1 MAALSTRRRLRSERG
16 AEIIE
21 MALVTP
27 IFLIIIAAMFDF
39 GFLFRNWEVATNAA
53 REGARI
59 GLLPAY
65 KCDGSTADVKDRVD
79 AYMASAGFNAAAYVV
94 KQTNKPVA
102 TAAGTFNACVV
113 SVEITQPM
121 PMLSTFG
128 ALFGD
133 AFGDVPL
140 RATSVMRTE
149 SQAAAP

>member
-59 GLLPAY
+59 GLLPSY
-65 KCDGSTADVKDRVD
+65 KCDGTSTDVKDRT
-79 AYMASAGFNAAAYVV
+79 ATSSPRRRTTSAGRFD
-94 KQTNKPVA
+94 TP
-102 TAAGTFNACVV
+102 TTHP
-113 SVEITQPM
+113 EISP
-121 PMLSTFG
+121 
-128 ALFGD
+128 
-133 AFGDVPL
+133 
-140 RATSVMRTE
+140 R
-149 SQAAAP
+149 

>member
-1 MAALSTRRRLRSERG
+1 MAALTFGKRLRGERG

-59 GLLPAY
+59 GLLPSY
-65 KCDGSTADVKDRVD
+65 KCDGTSTDVKDRVD
-79 AYMASAGFNAAAYVV
+79 AYMASAGFNAAAYQV
-94 KQTNKPVA
+94 KQKTQQFP
-102 TAAGTFNACVV
+102 TGAGTFTGCAV

-133 AFGDVPL
+133 AFGSVPL

-149 SQAAAP
+149 SQVAAP

>member
-79 AYMASAGFNAAAYVV
+79 GNPASRPGVDPTDRPERSA
-94 KQTNKPVA
+94 
-102 TAAGTFNACVV
+102 
-113 SVEITQPM
+113 
-121 PMLSTFG
+121 
-128 ALFGD
+128 
-133 AFGDVPL
+133 
-140 RATSVMRTE
+140 
-149 SQAAAP
+149 

>member
-1 MAALSTRRRLRSERG
+1 MAALTFGKRLRGERG

-39 GFLFRNWEVATNAA
+39 GFLFRSWEVATNAA

-59 GLLPAY
+59 GLLPSY
-65 KCDGSTADVKDRVD
+65 KCDGTTTDVKDRVD
-79 AYMASAGFNAAAYVV
+79 AYMASAGFNAAAYQV
-94 KQTNKPVA
+94 KQMTQQFP
-102 TAAGTFNACVV
+102 TGAGTFTGCAV

-133 AFGDVPL
+133 AFGSVPL

-149 SQAAAP
+149 SQVAAP